1 MTTIH
6 RKSLDS
12 DRLGT
17 YVQTTNGFVHE
28 SIAILENRPKTRLLL
43 TRRFWTTALLIFA
56 AVVLLASYSV
66 YQLMIIQNRNS
77 EDLRR
82 LNAISA
88 SASELLA
95 GTLAINSILTEVRFS
110 SSNVQPNQVKSLKT
124 EIDIDLARIE
134 VLAFELQDLEIKQI
148 VDSLTSTVKSWE
160 MILADLSN
168 AEIDRSLEF
177 AEVEL
182 IGAVARSTEL
192 LESQLHLRI
201 DNKEINNNNQLRS
214 AVIVGVVSLLF
225 AIFGT
230 VLLVPIAIAGSI
242 ERLVIMQKSNRDR
255 ERRLELATSSFLD
268 NVNLELRTPLTSIS
282 GFSEILSNADDSIN
296 QPQQQRM
303 IRTIYRN
310 SQKLNEL
317 VDNVLT
323 MCRIQTHEVRFK
335 FTEFDAREVLRAEV
349 DRRQEL
355 TRITDVKINFTE
367 PVAPIPIVGDFE
379 EISRAIRA
387 LLDNAITYSKS
398 DGVVEVSVRRDD
410 DLVEGPMAVF
420 VVSDR
425 GIGIPS
431 NELAGALDAF
441 ERASNAVALSISG
454 AGLGL
459 SIVDFIVFEHGGEW
473 KITSVEN
480 EGTQVELR
488 FPCLRNVLNEVSR
501 FETTKEEI

>member
-225 AIFGT
+225 SIFGT
-230 VLLVPIAIAGSI
+230 VLLVPI
-242 ERLVIMQKSNRDR
+242 
-255 ERRLELATSSFLD
+255 
-268 NVNLELRTPLTSIS
+268 
-282 GFSEILSNADDSIN
+282 
-296 QPQQQRM
+296 
-303 IRTIYRN
+303 
-310 SQKLNEL
+310 
-317 VDNVLT
+317 
-323 MCRIQTHEVRFK
+323 
-335 FTEFDAREVLRAEV
+335 
-349 DRRQEL
+349 
-355 TRITDVKINFTE
+355 
-367 PVAPIPIVGDFE
+367 
-379 EISRAIRA
+379 
-387 LLDNAITYSKS
+387 
-398 DGVVEVSVRRDD
+398 
-410 DLVEGPMAVF
+410 
-420 VVSDR
+420 
-425 GIGIPS
+425 
-431 NELAGALDAF
+431 
-441 ERASNAVALSISG
+441 
-454 AGLGL
+454 
-459 SIVDFIVFEHGGEW
+459 
-473 KITSVEN
+473 
-480 EGTQVELR
+480 
-488 FPCLRNVLNEVSR
+488 
-501 FETTKEEI
+501 